1 MGCLSC
7 IYWDPKPGDMV
18 EIEKV
23 LYSHWA
29 VYVGDGEVV
38 NLTVSASARYLPI
51 SKGHIRRSKLLDMSD
66 GYPYRVNN
74 YLDDKYKPRPTATIV
89 EEANAWVGK
98 ELDYNLLLENCENF
112 ATLLRY
118 GHGESRQVKRD
129 LCVCG
134 CCTVWAA
141 IIKWFCRRRPKDQS
155 AQEQGMV

>member
-1 MGCLSC
+1 MLTTV
-7 IYWDPKPGDMV
+7 IYF
-18 EIEKV
+18 
-23 LYSHWA
+23 
-29 VYVGDGEVV
+29 YVVSKTCW
-38 NLTVSASARYLPI
+38 LTPSASARYLPI

-118 GHGESRQVKRD
+118 GHGESRQVR
-129 LCVCG
+129 VEREREREIQREG
-134 CCTVWAA
+134 GW
-141 IIKWFCRRRPKDQS
+141 
-155 AQEQGMV
+155 GMA